1 MQIGT
6 IFDIKK
12 YAIHD
17 GPGIR
22 TTVFF
27 KGCPLSCDW
36 CHNPE
41 GLKAE
46 KQRVYR
52 ADRCIGCEECVQACA
67 EDAITLSEAGIVSD
81 QNRCVRCGACA
92 ATCPSQAMEF
102 AGSEMTVDQV
112 MARIAK
118 DVLFY
123 DESGGGVTFSGGE
136 PLMQADFLCALLD
149 ACGELHIHRT
159 VDTTG
164 YTDADVISRVARRT
178 DLFLYDLKHMDSD
191 RHRQFTGVS
200 NRRILANLNFL
211 AAQRAHIQIRIPVIP
226 GLNNDTK
233 NIERTG
239 AFLAAHPNLRKV
251 NLLPLHLNGRAKYMR
266 LGLARPKDTVHIP
279 SPEAMHAMAVRLEGF
294 GLEVNIGG

>member
-1 MQIGT
+1 MSGV
-6 IFDIKK
+6 IFDIKR

-46 KQRVYR
+46 KQRMYR
-52 ADRCIGCEECVQACA
+52 AERCIGCEECVQACPQ
-67 EDAITLSEAGIVSD
+67 DAITLSEAGIVSD
-81 QNRCVRCGACA
+81 QNRCIRCGVCA

-112 MARIAK
+112 MARITK

-149 ACGELHIHRT
+149 ACGDLNIHRT

-164 YTDADVISRVARRT
+164 DTDADVISRIARRT
-178 DLFLYDLKHMDSD
+178 DLFLYDLKHMDHD
-191 RHRQFTGVS
+191 RHRQYTGVS
-200 NRRILANLNFL
+200 NRRILDNLKFL
-211 AAQRAHIQIRIPVIP
+211 SAQSAGIQIRIPVIP
-226 GLNNDTK
+226 GFNDDTK

-239 AFLAAHPNLRKV
+239 AFLAAHPNLRKI
-251 NLLPLHLNGRAKYMR
+251 NLLPLHLNGRTKSMR
-266 LGLARPKDTVHIP
+266 LGLPRPKESLHIP
-279 SPEAMHAMAVRLEGF
+279 RPETLYAIAARLEGY

>member
-1 MQIGT
+1 MKSGV

-12 YAIHD
+12 FAIHD

-46 KQRVYR
+46 KQRMYR
-52 ADRCIGCEECVQACA
+52 ADRCIGCEECVQACPQ
-67 EDAITLSEAGIVSD
+67 DAITLSEAGIVSD
-81 QNRCVRCGACA
+81 QNRCIRCGVCA

-112 MARIAK
+112 MAQITK

-149 ACGELHIHRT
+149 ACGDLNIHRT

-164 YTDADVISRVARRT
+164 DTDADVISRVARRT

-191 RHRQFTGVS
+191 RHRQYTGVS
-200 NRRILANLNFL
+200 NRRILDNLKFL
-211 AAQRAHIQIRIPVIP
+211 CAQSAGIQIRIPVIP
-226 GLNNDTK
+226 GFNDDTE

-239 AFLAAHPNLRKV
+239 AFLAEHPNLKKV
-251 NLLPLHLNGRAKYMR
+251 NLLPLHLNGSTKSMR
-266 LGLARPKDTVHIP
+266 LGMASPIDTLHIP
-279 SPEAMHAMAVRLEGF
+279 GPETLHVIAARLEGY